1 MMSLCPC
8 RHGVLPFSSS
18 TLISSATSRAALFA
32 ASVTLSSSFPG
43 SMLLMLGALDSRR
56 FAALNM
62 PDSVKEGLLLIV
74 EEVSPELLPE
84 LLRFMREVAEA
95 AAAVAEAA
103 AAAASPFQAAMLIIL
118 VLATTCASEERY
130 PKASST
136 TPLRLLGPTNLQGV
150 YKEQGD
156 NEKVGWASGVWGRV
170 ELGLVLQ
177 G

>member
-18 TLISSATSRAALFA
+18 TLISCAASRAALFA

-95 AAAVAEAA
+95 AAA
-103 AAAASPFQAAMLIIL
+103 AASPFRAAMLIIL
-118 VLATTCASEERY
+118 VLAATCASEER
-130 PKASST
+130 
-136 TPLRLLGPTNLQGV
+136 
-150 YKEQGD
+150 
-156 NEKVGWASGVWGRV
+156 
-170 ELGLVLQ
+170 
-177 G
+177 

>member
-103 AAAASPFQAAMLIIL
+103 AAAASPFRAAMLIIL
-118 VLATTCASEERY
+118 VLAATCASEER
-130 PKASST
+130 
-136 TPLRLLGPTNLQGV
+136 
-150 YKEQGD
+150 
-156 NEKVGWASGVWGRV
+156 
-170 ELGLVLQ
+170 
-177 G
+177 